1 MKKFA
6 IIFITLMTRL
16 YCYKEPIVTAEK
28 LLNHKRS
35 LGHLAEDFKAPET
48 VLVSYQNSTMQY
60 LLKNHPEFKAS
71 PAVSHFHVRDDG
83 KVGILGDWG
92 VGAPGLAIKIE
103 ELIALGTKRFIA
115 VGTAGSLMNSHAI
128 ADFVLCPKALAE
140 DGVAHHY
147 LPQGKNVA
155 EADEQMIMEWESFV
169 KARSLPQFH
178 SGMAWS
184 FAALFRESVEDV
196 CRVSEAGCS
205 LVEMEAAT
213 LYAIGHD
220 KQLQTLTLVV
230 ISDQITTENWI
241 PHVKNPAVKNNL
253 HQLADW
259 ALEFC
264 SSLGPCISD

>member
-1 MKKFA
+1 MKQYA
-6 IIFITLMTRL
+6 LIFITSMTGL
-16 YCYKEPIVTAEK
+16 YCSKEPIVTAEK
-28 LLNHKRS
+28 FLDHKRS
-35 LGHLAEDFKAPET
+35 LGHLAVDFKAPET
-48 VLVSYQNSTMQY
+48 VLVCYQSSTMQY

-71 PAVSHFHVRDDG
+71 PVSHFHFLDDG

-103 ELIALGTKRFIA
+103 ELIVLGAKRFIA

-147 LPQGKNVA
+147 LPPGKDVA

-169 KARSLPQFH
+169 KAHSLPQFH
-178 SGMAWS
+178 SGMTWS
-184 FAALFRESVEDV
+184 FAAIYRETVEDV
-196 CRVSEAGCS
+196 CRVSEAGCT

-213 LYAIGHD
+213 LYAIGHN
-220 KQLQTLTLVV
+220 KQIQALTLVV
-230 ISDQITTENWI
+230 ISDQITAENWI
-241 PHVKNPAVKNNL
+241 PNIKNLAVRNNL

-264 SSLGPCISD
+264 SSLEPSISD